1 MLMAL
6 VALAGMAQV
15 TRHEVKVGNFSRLAL
30 IDNINV
36 NYRCN
41 ADSAGL
47 AVLTCTQDIADH
59 IMFSLSSK
67 GQLSIQVVDEY
78 ERTGDLPQADVD
90 SCAADTFSEFYIHLD
105 RYDPSRCSVKTW
117 LCVIAKNVSSNS
129 CRKALKERPGLS
141 ADLSETLDAAD
152 DFSLEGEFI
161 SKEERRDLIEAVNR
175 LNEPDR
181 QIIVRKYY
189 LGQSTKQVAEKLG
202 LTVSNVDTR
211 THRAVK
217 KLKTLFGGAENE

>member
-1 MLMAL
+1 MQDEVVLKLISKDPDEGMRELISRYSGL
-6 VALAGMAQV
+6 VYSIVRSKLRRAG
-15 TRHEVKVGNFSRLAL
+15 
-30 IDNINV
+30 
-36 NYRCN
+36 
-41 ADSAGL
+41 
-47 AVLTCTQDIADH
+47 
-59 IMFSLSSK
+59 
-67 GQLSIQVVDEY
+67 
-78 ERTGDLPQADVD
+78 LPQADVD

-161 SKEERRDLIEAVNR
+161 SKEERRALIEAVNR